1 MFRSHGI
8 NTAATVMNQIDNYR
22 IIEKIGEGGMG
33 EVYKGVDV
41 MLEREVAIKLL
52 KPELSC
58 KEDVVQRFRSEAVAL
73 GRLHHNNIAAVYNFG
88 RYNDQYYMA
97 LEFVNGDTLE
107 DIITQRGFLPWQ
119 EAVHYAIS
127 ILEGLSH
134 AHGFN
139 IVHRD
144 IKPSNIIVTNNNDL
158 KILDFGIARILENA
172 RLTRLG
178 HLVGTLEYVSPEQLQ
193 GKETDER
200 ADLYSTAVVLYEMLT
215 GHLPFEK
222 STDYDLIKSQIEEKP
237 KSLRLFAGSIP
248 ALLDKTV
255 LTALEKRPDKRF
267 ASAEEFIR
275 ELNKVLYKTTDRMAP
290 SPVAATENRFFRF
303 CMDYPVLILLIV
315 FLTGGSGYLYRLSKF
330 PSAEDSASTLKL
342 SESPGNGS
350 ILSANDTVEPPL
362 LPPNREG
369 LSRLD
374 DNRAADEKYAVPE
387 ESLVKT
393 AEAPTSEKK
402 AASSNNER
410 AKRRSATVNK
420 RKKSKK
426 GSSSDPNID
435 DWAKDF
441 FKN

>member
-1 MFRSHGI
+1 
-8 NTAATVMNQIDNYR
+8 MNQIDNYQ

-33 EVYKGVDV
+33 EVYKGIDV

-52 KPELSC
+52 KPELSS

-73 GRLHHNNIAAVYNFG
+73 GRLHHNNIATVYNFG
-88 RYNDQYYMA
+88 RHNDQYYMA
-97 LEFVNGDTLE
+97 LEFVDGGTLE
-107 DIITQRGFLPWQ
+107 DIINQKGLLPWR

-144 IKPSNIIVTNNNDL
+144 IKPSNIIITNNHDL
-158 KILDFGIARILENA
+158 KILDFGIARILEKA

-193 GKETDER
+193 GKDTDER
-200 ADLYSTAVVLYEMLT
+200 SDLYSTAVLLYEMLT

-237 KSLRLFAGSIP
+237 KSLRIFAESIP
-248 ALLDKTV
+248 PMLDKTI
-255 LTALEKRPDKRF
+255 LKALEKRPDKRF
-267 ASAEEFIR
+267 ANAGEFSR
-275 ELNKVLYKTTDRMAP
+275 ELNKVLYKTVEKTRP
-290 SPVAATENRFFRF
+290 SAVTCTENSFFRF
-303 CMDYPVLILLIV
+303 CMDYPVLILLGV
-315 FLTGGSGYLYRLSKF
+315 FLMGGSGYLVWNIGFLSID
-330 PSAEDSASTLKL
+330 ESASMQEA
-342 SESPGNGS
+342 SEPPINNSM
-350 ILSANDTVEPPL
+350 ILSNSNIKDTAEPPL
-362 LPPNREG
+362 EQSNPELPRQIED
-369 LSRLD
+369 SRSTT
-374 DNRAADEKYAVPE
+374 NKRVIAE
-387 ESLVKT
+387 E
-393 AEAPTSEKK
+393 PFIK
-402 AASSNNER
+402 AAKALTPETKSVSSNNDR
-410 AKRRSATVNK
+410 NKRRVSSAHK

-426 GSSSDPNID
+426 TLSSDPDID

>member
-1 MFRSHGI
+1 MD
-8 NTAATVMNQIDNYR
+8 QIDNYR

-33 EVYKGVDV
+33 EVYRGIDV

-52 KPELSC
+52 KPDLSS
-58 KEDVVQRFRSEAVAL
+58 KQDVVQRFRSEAVAL

-97 LEFVNGDTLE
+97 LEFVNGNTLE
-107 DIITQRGFLPWQ
+107 EIIEQKGFLPWR
-119 EAVHYAIS
+119 EAVHYGIS

-144 IKPSNIIVTNNNDL
+144 IKPSNIIVTDNNDL
-158 KILDFGIARILENA
+158 KILDFGIARILEKA

-237 KSLRLFAGSIP
+237 KSMRLFAGLIP
-248 ALLDKTV
+248 PMLDRTV

-267 ASAEEFIR
+267 ASAREFID
-275 ELNKVLYKTTDRMAP
+275 ELNKVLYKSTDKTVY
-290 SPVAATENRFFRF
+290 SPVIAVENRFFRF

-315 FLTGGSGYLYRLSKF
+315 FLTGGSGYLFWLMKTS
-330 PSAEDSASTLKL
+330 SIEASASVLKL
-342 SESPGNGS
+342 SESSNYGS
-350 ILSANDTVEPPL
+350 IPSANGPDESAPVQ
-362 LPPNREG
+362 PNHESF
-369 LSRLD
+369 SRMD
-374 DNRAADEKYAVPE
+374 DSRPSDNKPAVPE
-387 ESLVKT
+387 ESMLKT
-393 AEAPTSEKK
+393 AETLTPKK
-402 AASSNNER
+402 EPASSNNER
-410 AKRRSATVNK
+410 IKRRAPSVNK

-426 GSSSDPNID
+426 GSSRDPNID